1 MKLENLLFSL
11 FIVFLAITALAITG
25 WGVTFLMGVEF
36 TLKDGQ
42 SYSDTRIF
50 LSRAFIGCFF
60 IGMITGM
67 FKLFDLFKFC
77 MVNAPT
83 RPK

>member
-11 FIVFLAITALAITG
+11 FVVFLAIVVLAISG
-25 WGVTFLMGVEF
+25 WGLTMLMDIQL

-42 SYSDTRIF
+42 PYSDVRVF
-50 LSRAFIGCFF
+50 LSRAFIGCFL

-67 FKLFDLFKFC
+67 SKLFDLFKYC
-77 MVNAPT
+77 MVNAPN
-83 RPK
+83 K